1 MIRKLKSDKST
12 GMVTIEINRDELR
25 DIIDSIDNMID
36 RQQRTLLENLPSDEV
51 DRRRLDNYKAL
62 KESLRKIW
70 ESVMIV

>member
-12 GMVTIEINRDELR
+12 GIVTIEISKDELR

-36 RQQRTLLENLPSDEV
+36 RQQRILLENLPSDEV

-62 KESLRKIW
+62 KESLRKVW
-70 ESVMIV
+70 ESVMVV